1 MSTTTKR
8 PNTPTITAIEARI
21 LADHNRTLGTDT
33 EQNDTDQVQPLDRLS
48 KAIVFYR
55 RADQF
60 ETLAAFLE
68 ANPPKSASLRFG
80 GQRDAG
86 DA

>member
-1 MSTTTKR
+1 MPTTKR

-21 LADHNRTLGTDT
+21 LAGHNRTQGTDM
-33 EQNDTDQVQPLDRLS
+33 ENDGDQVQPLERLS

-68 ANPPKSASLRFG
+68 ANPPAKK
-80 GQRDAG
+80 
-86 DA
+86 